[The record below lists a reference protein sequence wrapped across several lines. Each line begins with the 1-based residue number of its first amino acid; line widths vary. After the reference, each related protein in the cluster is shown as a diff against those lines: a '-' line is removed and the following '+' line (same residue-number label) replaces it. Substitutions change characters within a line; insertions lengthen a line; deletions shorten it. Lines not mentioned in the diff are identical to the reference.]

1 MIRPKLALLEG
12 ATYRIPGLLK
22 RGLLSMVLMGF
33 WSLPA
38 IARGQDGGPWGMHM
52 MMWNS
57 WGIGMMIMMFLFWAT
72 VIVAIIF
79 FIRWL
84 ITSGKAGPSASST
97 PHTDSALEILQKRCA
112 RGEITKQDY
121 DDMRRALQE

>member
-1 MIRPKLALLEG
+1 
-12 ATYRIPGLLK
+12 
-22 RGLLSMVLMGF
+22 MGF

-38 IARGQDGGPWGMHM
+38 IVRGQDGGPWGMHM

-57 WGIGMMIMMFLFWAT
+57 WGIGMMIMMFLFWAA

-84 ITSGKAGPSASST
+84 ITSGKAGPSASNT
-97 PHTDSALEILQKRCA
+97 PHTGSALEILQKRYA